1 MEKEIYIDWIVNVL
15 LYNNSSDKQTL
26 QSSKDKLLRWFLKF
40 ALQILD
46 ILLK

>member
-26 QSSKDKLLRWFLKF
+26 QHRAVKTSYSADF
-40 ALQILD
+40 
-46 ILLK
+46 